1 MFLPLFDRYRT
12 VKLLILLCFNCKNYS
27 SRVAAFFTFLFHQS
41 SKPTYLLDWW
51 NNFYVINNLQSYYI
65 SLQCPLLPKPL
76 PVVVLS
82 PAAK

>member
-12 VKLLILLCFNCKNYS
+12 VKLLILLCFNYKNYS

-51 NNFYVINNLQSYYI
+51 NRLLSENSLFKVFSASEI
-65 SLQCPLLPKPL
+65 SK
-76 PVVVLS
+76 V
-82 PAAK
+82 